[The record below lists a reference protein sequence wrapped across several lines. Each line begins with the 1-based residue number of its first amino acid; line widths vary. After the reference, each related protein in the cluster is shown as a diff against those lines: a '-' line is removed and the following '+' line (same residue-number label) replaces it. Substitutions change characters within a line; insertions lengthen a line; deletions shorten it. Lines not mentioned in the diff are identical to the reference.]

1 MSGISQQELTVIE
14 LYEKR
19 QELDTQQ
26 LLTDYFKGDPK
37 ITQST
42 YSSFTE
48 ESAPEIISQSYI
60 MPFGIKA
67 MSLTETAH
75 HITGRNLVLVT
86 TENKVTTLKEQ
97 QYSARRPDPPKP
109 DVTPTSVKGVMD

>member
-1 MSGISQQELTVIE
+1 MIE

-26 LLTDYFKGDPK
+26 LITDYFKGDPK
-37 ITQST
+37 ITKTT
-42 YSSFTE
+42 YSSFSE
-48 ESAPEIISQSYI
+48 ESAPEVVSESYI

-67 MSLTETAH
+67 MALTETAH

-86 TENKVTTLKEQ
+86 SENKVYTLKEQ
-97 QYSARRPDPPKP
+97 
-109 DVTPTSVKGVMD
+109 

>member
-37 ITQST
+37 IT
-42 YSSFTE
+42 
-48 ESAPEIISQSYI
+48 
-60 MPFGIKA
+60 
-67 MSLTETAH
+67 
-75 HITGRNLVLVT
+75 
-86 TENKVTTLKEQ
+86 
-97 QYSARRPDPPKP
+97 
-109 DVTPTSVKGVMD
+109 